1 MKKIITLLLTI
12 GILFTGTT
20 GAFATSKAGVSAN
33 TTKINHYLKKD
44 LNISINVKN
53 DNDYEMGVELQPQKK
68 NNKGKWVNLEWYD
81 YDFYK
86 PEQKIAT
93 QHSIKADFKNKKGEY
108 RYKVT
113 ASKFDKGGFEV
124 TQGVFYTG
132 IFKIN

>member
-20 GAFATSKAGVSAN
+20 GAFATSKAGISAN

-44 LNISINVKN
+44 LSISIKVKN
-53 DNDYEMGVELQPQKK
+53 DNKYEMGVELQPQKK
-68 NNKGKWVNLEWYD
+68 INGKWVDLDWYD

-93 QHSIKADFKNKKGEY
+93 QHSIKAEYKNKKGEY

-113 ASKFDKGGFEV
+113 ANKFDKDGFEV
-124 TQGVFYTG
+124 RQGVFYTG

>member
-12 GILFTGTT
+12 GILFTGAT
-20 GAFATSKAGVSAN
+20 GTLATSKAGVSAN

-113 ASKFDKGGFEV
+113 ASKFDKDGFEV